1 VRFALSIAVFVA
13 LGALAACTE
22 TPSYFPPC
30 VNPDMPCP
38 ADDGGDAGDAGDA
51 AFTLDAGDAA
61 DADDAALGAA
71 DADEGQ

>member
-1 VRFALSIAVFVA
+1 VRFALLIPVFVA

-38 ADDGGDAGDAGDA
+38 PDDAGDA
-51 AFTLDAGDAA
+51 APALDAGDAA
-61 DADDAALGAA
+61 LDAGAANDAAPALDANDADQ
-71 DADEGQ
+71 GQ

>member
-1 VRFALSIAVFVA
+1 VRFALSTAVFVA

-38 ADDGGDAGDAGDA
+38 ADDAGDA
-51 AFTLDAGDAA
+51 AQAPDAA
-61 DADDAALGAA
+61 DAALDAP